1 MRDWGTASLAVLLWA
16 MLGAT
21 SAPSAPPVVK
31 KKAILSGQ
39 KYFEQTWQGGDLV
52 VPTGKLTVA
61 ERHYWFGRKGLAVPT
76 ELAVRCQLAASGEI
90 ESHQCDLDGEDNDP
104 FRGSSLAAAEAGLSS
119 ARELGVFGGPPRFS
133 VAKDYGGTLF
143 VRWVRYHLRFEPVEA
158 NKVELTIGT
167 LVKLAQLH
175 GLTIPP
181 RSLDPT
187 NYPSRALRE
196 ERGGYQTLEC
206 QVQSDYSIICRT
218 IGFDPAEN
226 APFFEG
232 AGTGFFRRGRAPER
246 LDNGQD
252 SAGVRF
258 QVRIKWAVPT

>member
-1 MRDWGTASLAVLLWA
+1 MRGWKTASFAVLLWA
-16 MLGAT
+16 LLGAS
-21 SAPSAPPVVK
+21 SAPSEPPVLTK
-31 KKAILSGQ
+31 KFIITGG

-61 ERHYWFGRKGLAVPT
+61 ERYYWFGRKGLAVPT

-90 ESHQCDLDGEDNDP
+90 ESHQCDLDGEDDDP
-104 FRGSSLAAAEAGLSS
+104 LRGSSLAAAEAGLSS
-119 ARELGVFGGPPRFS
+119 ARELGVFGDPPRFS
-133 VAKDYGGTLF
+133 VAKDYGSTLF
-143 VRWVRYHLRFEPVEA
+143 VRWVRYHLRFEPAYEI
-158 NKVELTIGT
+158 KVDLTIGT
-167 LVKLAQLH
+167 LVKLAQLK

-196 ERGGYQTLEC
+196 ERGGTQTLEC
-206 QVQSDYSIICRT
+206 QVQSDYSIICRS

-246 LDNGQD
+246 LDNGHD

-258 QVRIKWAVPT
+258 QMRIKWVVPS